1 MDNKRKIN
9 KKERML
15 TSEEMDNKRKE
26 K

>member
-15 TSEEMDNKRKE
+15 TREEMDNKRKE

>member
-9 KKERML
+9 KKERMI
-15 TSEEMDNKRKE
+15 TREEMDNKRKE